1 MARLDAARVFWPAAV
16 GVSGG
21 GDSIALMVLLARWAK
36 SRHLPPP
43 IILTVDHRL
52 QPGSG
57 EQARGVAAQAA
68 ALGLECHVL
77 VWRGKKPQSGIEGHA
92 REARYRLMGNWCRR
106 QRQGRRVS
114 ALYLAHS
121 EDDQAETFLLRLAR
135 GSGLDGLAA
144 MQPAAPFPL
153 PGFAGLKLVRPLL
166 GFSRDELRA
175 FLAARRIPWHEDPMN
190 GDERFARVRMRQA
203 LPPLAAAGLT
213 PSRIAQAAAHLARA
227 RAALDAATNTLLAA
241 AATVEKSRIL
251 LDETV
256 LLSAPREIGLRA
268 LARLLM
274 QVSGQ
279 GYRPRFAALE
289 SLYDALGQPGFA
301 GRTLHGCK
309 LARAPKRAALCGAE
323 TFVLMRE
330 PGRKRPGHKEKE
342 ARGKPGLEP
351 K

>member
-1 MARLDAARVFWPAAV
+1 MARLDAARDLWPAAI

-21 GDSIALMVLLARWAK
+21 GDSVALMVLLARWAK

-43 IILTVDHRL
+43 TILTVDHRL

-57 EQARGVAAQAA
+57 EQAQAVVALAA
-68 ALGLECHVL
+68 GLGLECHVL
-77 VWRGKKPQSGIEGHA
+77 LWRGKKPQSGIEGHA
-92 REARYRLMGNWCRR
+92 REARYRLMGNWCHKRR
-106 QRQGRRVS
+106 QGHRVS

-144 MQPAAPFPL
+144 MQPVAPFPL

-166 GFSRDELRA
+166 GFSRDELRR
-175 FLAARRIPWHEDPMN
+175 FLTARRIPWHEDPMN
-190 GDERFARVRMRQA
+190 GDERFARVRLRQA
-203 LPPLAAAGLT
+203 LPVLDAAGLT

-227 RAALDAATNTLLAA
+227 RVALDAATDTLIA
-241 AATVEKSRIL
+241 AATKAEKSRIL
-251 LDETV
+251 LDGTL
-256 LLSAPREIGLRA
+256 LLSAPREVGLRA

-289 SLYDALGQPGFA
+289 SLYDALREPGFA

-309 LARAPKRAALCGAE
+309 LARVPKRAAIYGAE
-323 TFVLMRE
+323 TFVLARE
-330 PGRKRPGHKEKE
+330 PGRKGPGRKEKS
-342 ARGKPGLEP
+342 AKGKPEA
-351 K
+351 